1 MCVYYRSIQSFIPAD
16 RHWALSEHWT
26 LLYRVAQVPECP
38 TGELLWQRGEGNVC
52 QWELFLPAQGCSTW
66 WKVVVIQ
73 LRQLLPSHQRV
84 WSQEKGG
91 TCWELHSVY
100 FRTDIKSPCRS
111 RRHANFKPSK
121 VVTLSLSLSLF
132 ASPDSP
138 AFGTRL
144 RTTSTDNTEDVS
156 LRGKASVKS
165 QVVALQKTA
174 SQKKKKEKT

>member
-1 MCVYYRSIQSFIPAD
+1 M
-16 RHWALSEHWT
+16 WALQVYPIFLTCRQTLSIKWT
-26 LLYRVAQVPECP
+26 LNITVQGCSSPWMPNWWTVMAKGWGKCLSVGTLSSGP
-38 TGELLWQRGEGNVC
+38 
-52 QWELFLPAQGCSTW
+52 GCSTW